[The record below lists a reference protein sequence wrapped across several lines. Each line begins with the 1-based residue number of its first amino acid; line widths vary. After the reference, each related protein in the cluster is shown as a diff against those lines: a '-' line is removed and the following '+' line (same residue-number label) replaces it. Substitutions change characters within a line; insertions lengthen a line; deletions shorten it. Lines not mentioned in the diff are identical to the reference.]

1 MKTMTCLQLGGAC
14 QQEFKAD
21 TFEEMTKL
29 SQQHGMEMFKAG
41 DMAHLEAMQKMQD
54 LMKNPL
60 QMQEWFESK
69 KKEFELL

>member
-21 TFEEMTKL
+21 TFEEMAKH
-29 SQQHGMEMFKAG
+29 SQKHGMEMFKAG
-41 DMAHLEAMQKMQD
+41 DMAHLEAIQKMQD
-54 LMKNPL
+54 LMKNPI
-60 QMQEWFESK
+60 QMQEWFECK